1 MASTP
6 DIVVRLASLRDL
18 DKLVALEQA
27 SYTSD
32 MFSEEQIAYLLTRAH
47 ATVLVLTVGETLA
60 GAAYMLWRKNQTLGR
75 LYNIAIDPAT
85 RGQGFGARLLAECET
100 EAAIRKCDTV
110 SLEVR
115 ADNAPAI
122 HLYEKHGYCLAEKL
136 AAYYEDGGAGLRMT
150 KAIAPAAVNGV
161 RHRIPYYAQTLDFT
175 CGPACLMMAMRHF
188 IQDMK
193 FNRILELTLWKE
205 ATLIFMTSGVGG
217 TGPFGLAVSAQRR
230 GFLTRVILSK
240 DQTPFFS
247 SVRKEKKREVIRL
260 VHEALREQAEEL
272 GVAIAYY
279 DFPFDEIAAAMH
291 RGMIPI
297 VLISTY
303 RLSGDR
309 APHWV
314 LVTGF
319 DDRFVYFNDP
329 DLESY
334 EFDRKRATNVA
345 IPRQEFSRM
354 RRYGKDLF
362 KSVIL
367 VGPQTQPQHAALDG
381 SDL

>member
-1 MASTP
+1 MPAPT
-6 DIVVRLASLRDL
+6 VTVRLASLRDL
-18 DKLVALEQA
+18 DSLVVLEKA
-27 SYTSD
+27 SYVSD
-32 MFSEEQIAYLLTRAH
+32 LFSDEQIEYLLTRAH
-47 ATVLVLTVGETLA
+47 ATVLVLAEDEKLV

-75 LYNIAIDPAT
+75 LYNIAIDPGT
-85 RGQGFGARLLAECET
+85 RGRGYGARLLAECES
-100 EAAIRKCDTV
+100 EAAIRLCDTV

-122 HLYEKHGYCLAEKL
+122 HLYEKHGYTVDRKL
-136 AAYYEDGGAGLRMT
+136 PAYYEDGGDGLRML
-150 KAIAPAAVNGV
+150 KSIPPAAVDGV

-175 CGPACLMMAMRHF
+175 CGPACLMMAIRHF
-188 IQDMK
+188 TPDFK
-193 FNRILELTLWKE
+193 FDRMLELTLWKE

-230 GFLTRVILSK
+230 GFRTRVILSK

-247 SVRKEKKREVIRL
+247 SVRLAKKREVIKL
-260 VHEALREQAEEL
+260 VHEALREQAEDI
-272 GVAIAYY
+272 GIAIAYY

-314 LVTGF
+314 LVTGY
-319 DDRFVYFNDP
+319 DDKFVYFNDP

-334 EFDRKRATNVA
+334 DHDRKRATNVA
-345 IPRQEFSRM
+345 IPRPEFSRM
-354 RRYGKDLF
+354 RRYGKDLY

-367 VGPQTQPQHAALDG
+367 IGPQTEPRRTAIDG